1 MKIIS
6 GKSIFAS
13 LIMII
18 ILSFIT
24 QIIVND
30 PKNSNNVLLNEI
42 PSHDEEKIFGV
53 KIRQEN
59 KKGEK
64 FLITAENL
72 VESNSEDK
80 KVILENSL
88 TTIDQKGIFTN
99 ISAGHA
105 IISNNYDNFDFSDK
119 VKITKKLRKF
129 ILKTESLSGT
139 FEKGDYYTQD
149 DVNIISGNIRIKGKG
164 LDVKKNGEYI
174 KIKGKA
180 ILNMVLSSKKWK
192 ILKYMYFL
200 LFY

>member
-13 LIMII
+13 LIVII
-18 ILSFIT
+18 ILSFIA
-24 QIIVND
+24 QIVVND
-30 PKNSNNVLLNEI
+30 HKNSKIVLLNKI
-42 PSHDEEKIFGV
+42 PSDDKEKILGV
-53 KIRQEN
+53 KITQEN

-64 FLITAENL
+64 FLIIAETL
-72 VESNSEDK
+72 IESNSEDK
-80 KVILENSL
+80 KVVLENSL
-88 TTIDQKGIFTN
+88 TTIDQKGIFTS

-105 IISNNYDNFDFSDK
+105 ILSNNYDNFDFSDK

-192 ILKYMYFL
+192 I
-200 LFY
+200 

>member
-13 LIMII
+13 LIVII

-24 QIIVND
+24 QIAVND
-30 PKNSNNVLLNEI
+30 HKNSKNVLLNKI
-42 PSHDEEKIFGV
+42 PSDDKEKIFGV
-53 KIRQEN
+53 EIRQEN

-64 FLITAENL
+64 FLIVAETL

-149 DVNIISGNIRIKGKG
+149 DVDIISGNIRIKGKG

-192 ILKYMYFL
+192 I
-200 LFY
+200 

>member
-13 LIMII
+13 LIVII

-30 PKNSNNVLLNEI
+30 QKNSKNVLLNKI
-42 PSHDEEKIFGV
+42 NSDDKEKILGV
-53 KIRQEN
+53 KITQEN

-64 FLITAENL
+64 FLIIAETL
-72 VESNSEDK
+72 IESNSEDK

-88 TTIDQKGIFTN
+88 TTIDQKGIFTS

-105 IISNNYDNFDFSDK
+105 ILSNNYDNFDFSDK
-119 VKITKKLRKF
+119 VKITKKLRNF

-149 DVNIISGNIRIKGKG
+149 EVDIVSGNIRIKGKG
-164 LDVKKNGEYI
+164 LDVKRNGEYI

-180 ILNMVLSSKKWK
+180 TLNMLLSN
-192 ILKYMYFL
+192 
-200 LFY
+200 

>member
-13 LIMII
+13 LIVII

-24 QIIVND
+24 QIVVND
-30 PKNSNNVLLNEI
+30 NKSSKNVLLNKN
-42 PSHDEEKIFGV
+42 PSDDKEKILGV
-53 KIRQEN
+53 EIRQEN

-64 FLITAENL
+64 FLIVAETL

-99 ISAGHA
+99 ISAGHE

-129 ILKTESLSGT
+129 VLKTDSLINY
-139 FEKGDYYTQD
+139 EK
-149 DVNIISGNIRIKGKG
+149 
-164 LDVKKNGEYI
+164 
-174 KIKGKA
+174 
-180 ILNMVLSSKKWK
+180 
-192 ILKYMYFL
+192 
-200 LFY
+200 

>member
-1 MKIIS
+1 MTIIN

-13 LIMII
+13 LIVII

-24 QIIVND
+24 QIVVND
-30 PKNSNNVLLNEI
+30 HKNSKIVLLNKN
-42 PSHDEEKIFGV
+42 PSDDKEKILGV
-53 KIRQEN
+53 EIRQEN

-64 FLITAENL
+64 FLIIAETL

-139 FEKGDYYTQD
+139 FENGDYYTQD
-149 DVNIISGNIRIKGKG
+149 DVDIVSGNIRIKGKG

-174 KIKGKA
+174 KITGKA
-180 ILNMVLSSKKWK
+180 TLNMLLSNEK
-192 ILKYMYFL
+192 
-200 LFY
+200 

>member
-13 LIMII
+13 LIVII
-18 ILSFIT
+18 ILSFIA
-24 QIIVND
+24 QIVVNNH
-30 PKNSNNVLLNEI
+30 KNSKNVLLNKI
-42 PSHDEEKIFGV
+42 PSDDKEKILGV
-53 KIRQEN
+53 EIRQEN

-64 FLITAENL
+64 FLIVAETL
-72 VESNSEDK
+72 VESNSEDR

-88 TTIDQKGIFTN
+88 TTIDQKGILTN

-180 ILNMVLSSKKWK
+180 ILNMVLSSKK
-192 ILKYMYFL
+192 
-200 LFY
+200 

>member
-13 LIMII
+13 LIVII

-30 PKNSNNVLLNEI
+30 KKNSKNVLLNKI

-64 FLITAENL
+64 FLIVAETL

-192 ILKYMYFL
+192 I
-200 LFY
+200 

>member
-13 LIMII
+13 LIVII

-24 QIIVND
+24 QIVVND
-30 PKNSNNVLLNEI
+30 HKNSKNVLLNKN
-42 PSHDEEKIFGV
+42 PSDDKEKILGV
-53 KIRQEN
+53 EIRQEN

-64 FLITAENL
+64 LLIVAETL
-72 VESNSEDK
+72 FESNSEDR

-88 TTIDQKGIFTN
+88 TTIDQKGILTN

-149 DVNIISGNIRIKGKG
+149 DVNIISGNIKIKGKG

-180 ILNMVLSSKKWK
+180 ILNMVLSSKK
-192 ILKYMYFL
+192 
-200 LFY
+200 

>member
-13 LIMII
+13 LIVII

-24 QIIVND
+24 QTMFYD
-30 PKNSNNVLLNEI
+30 QKKSKNERLNNIDYDNK
-42 PSHDEEKIFGV
+42 EKILGIQ
-53 KIRQEN
+53 IRQEN
-59 KKGEK
+59 KKGDK
-64 FLITAENL
+64 FLIVAETL

-129 ILKTESLSGT
+129 ILKTESLTGT
-139 FEKGDYYTQD
+139 FENGDYHTQD
-149 DVNIISGNIRIKGKG
+149 DVDIISGNIRIKGKG

-192 ILKYMYFL
+192 I
-200 LFY
+200 

>member
-13 LIMII
+13 LIVII

-24 QIIVND
+24 QIVVND
-30 PKNSNNVLLNEI
+30 HKNSKNVLLNKI
-42 PSHDEEKIFGV
+42 PSDDKEKILGV
-53 KIRQEN
+53 EIRQEN

-64 FLITAENL
+64 FLIVAETL

-149 DVNIISGNIRIKGKG
+149 DVDIISGNIRIKGEG

-180 ILNMVLSSKKWK
+180 ILNMVLSSKK
-192 ILKYMYFL
+192 
-200 LFY
+200 

>member
-24 QIIVND
+24 HIIVND
-30 PKNSNNVLLNEI
+30 QKNSKNVLLNKI

-64 FLITAENL
+64 LLIIAETL

-192 ILKYMYFL
+192 I
-200 LFY
+200 

>member
-13 LIMII
+13 LIVII

-24 QIIVND
+24 QIVVND
-30 PKNSNNVLLNEI
+30 NKSSKNVLLNKN
-42 PSHDEEKIFGV
+42 PSDDKEKILGV

-64 FLITAENL
+64 LLIIAETL

-149 DVNIISGNIRIKGKG
+149 DVDIISGNIRIKGKG

-192 ILKYMYFL
+192 I
-200 LFY
+200 

>member
-13 LIMII
+13 LIVII
-18 ILSFIT
+18 ILSFIA

-30 PKNSNNVLLNEI
+30 QKNSKNVLLNKVN
-42 PSHDEEKIFGV
+42 SDDKEKILGV
-53 KIRQEN
+53 KITQEN

-64 FLITAENL
+64 FLIIAETL
-72 VESNSEDK
+72 IESNSKDK

-88 TTIDQKGIFTN
+88 TTIDQKGIFTI

-149 DVNIISGNIRIKGKG
+149 DVDIVSGNIKIKGKG
-164 LDVKKNGEYI
+164 LHVKKNGEYI

-180 ILNMVLSSKKWK
+180 TLNMLLSN
-192 ILKYMYFL
+192 
-200 LFY
+200 

>member
-13 LIMII
+13 LIVII

-24 QIIVND
+24 QIVVND
-30 PKNSNNVLLNEI
+30 HKNSKNVLLNKI
-42 PSHDEEKIFGV
+42 PSDDNEKILGV
-53 KIRQEN
+53 EIRQEN

-64 FLITAENL
+64 FLIVAETL

-149 DVNIISGNIRIKGKG
+149 DVDIISGNIRIKGKG

-180 ILNMVLSSKKWK
+180 ILNMVLSSEKWK
-192 ILKYMYFL
+192 I
-200 LFY
+200 

>member
-13 LIMII
+13 LIVII
-18 ILSFIT
+18 ILSFLA
-24 QIIVND
+24 QIVVD
-30 PKNSNNVLLNEI
+30 DHKNSKNVLLNKI
-42 PSHDEEKIFGV
+42 PSDDKEKIFGV

-64 FLITAENL
+64 FLIVAETL

-149 DVNIISGNIRIKGKG
+149 DVDIVSGNIRIKGKG

-180 ILNMVLSSKKWK
+180 ILNMVLSSKK
-192 ILKYMYFL
+192 
-200 LFY
+200 